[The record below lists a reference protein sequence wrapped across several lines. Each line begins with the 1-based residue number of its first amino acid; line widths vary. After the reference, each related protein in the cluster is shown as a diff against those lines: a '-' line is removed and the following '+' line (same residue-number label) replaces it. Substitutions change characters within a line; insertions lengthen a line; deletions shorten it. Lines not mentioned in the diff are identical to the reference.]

1 MTPAT
6 YSPISVDCVVFGF
19 DGNLLKV
26 LLVPRRFKEAGSDG
40 RLVERQDCKLP
51 GSLIFDDEDLTQS
64 AYRILGEIIDTN
76 NIYLKQLHVFSN
88 PDRIDSRSMEW
99 LNETYRVEARRI
111 VTVAYYSLVKLTPK
125 MAALCEANHGEW
137 HDVQSIRKLALD
149 HKSILMRALET
160 LNKQLVNEPIAF
172 ELLPRRFTIRQLQM
186 LYEAILGVEVD
197 NRNFRKKLLSSGY
210 LEALDEKEHGV
221 AHKPARF
228 YQFNKSRFER
238 EARRKTK
245 LNFINWQG

>member
-1 MTPAT
+1 MAPTT

-26 LLVPRRFKEAGSDG
+26 LLVPRHFREANPGGQAKEQ
-40 RLVERQDCKLP
+40 QDYKLP
-51 GSLIFDDEDLTQS
+51 GSLIFDDEDLNQS
-64 AYRILGEIIDTN
+64 AYRILGEIIETN
-76 NIYLKQLHVFSN
+76 NIYLKQLHVFSDPGRLDPHN
-88 PDRIDSRSMEW
+88 MAW
-99 LNETYRVEARRI
+99 LNETYRVEARRV

-125 MAALCEANHGEW
+125 MAALCEANRGEW

-149 HKSILMRALET
+149 HKLILMTALET

-172 ELLPRRFTIRQLQM
+172 ELLPRRFTIRQLQT

-210 LEALDEKEHGV
+210 LEPLDEKERGV